1 MSRILIVDD
10 DVTNADLLTSIF
22 ENEKFEVENIHNC
35 DMLQATIQSFRPHLI
50 LMDIQLNCADGRILC
65 NVIKENPKNVK
76 IPVILLS
83 SLRPAQFLEIPCSAD
98 DFVIKPFDDESLLQ
112 IVKSHLIKE
121 RD

>member
-22 ENEKFEVENIHNC
+22 ENEKFEVESIHNC
-35 DMLQATIQSFRPHLI
+35 DMLQATIQNFQPHLI

-65 NVIKENPKNVK
+65 NVIKKHPKNTK

-83 SLRPAQFLEIPCSAD
+83 VLTPSQFLEVTCSAD
-98 DFVIKPFDDESLLQ
+98 EFVTKPFEVENLLQ
-112 IVKSHLIKE
+112 IVKSHLI
-121 RD
+121 DVV